1 MRNIFRRERS
11 AAGMLMLFAGLWG
24 APAGAAPRAVTEAG
38 TLQGAVAD
46 GVESFKGIAFAAS
59 PVGALRWRP
68 PQPAPHWAGV
78 REALDF
84 GGDCMQL
91 RQRPG
96 NGQTTPSEDCL
107 FVNVWRPAASSG
119 ARLPVL
125 VWIYGGAFVAGGSS
139 EPRQDGTPF
148 AAQGL
153 VFVSFN
159 YRLGRFGFF
168 GFPALTRE
176 HPDEAHGN
184 YGFMDQIAALAWVR
198 RNITAFGGDP
208 RHVTV
213 MGESAGGESLVA
225 LLAARQARGLFQQVI
240 LQSSGARTALTG
252 IRSLSTDRP
261 GLPSAESLG
270 RNFAASLGIPG
281 DGPEALARLRALP
294 AAQIAAGVSS
304 SALRDGSL
312 DATYGGP
319 LLDGRIVTQEPRA
332 MYLAGRTPP
341 VAVLC
346 GATNADLGQVD
357 AASKDALFERFGER
371 RAAAVAAYDPQGDVP
386 LSILKNTVGA
396 DQMMV
401 EPARALAAAAAARG
415 LTAYEYR
422 FSYVAPARRAVWTNG
437 APHGS
442 DVPFAFDSVSRGGDA
457 TAADIAVAHM
467 VNRFFAQFA
476 RTGDPNGANLAHW
489 PRYSAAGLLMNF
501 TAAGEAVAGP
511 DPWAPRL
518 DVVRGA
524 DLGTKP

>member
-1 MRNIFRRERS
+1 
-11 AAGMLMLFAGLWG
+11 MLLAGLWG
-24 APAGAAPRAVTEAG
+24 VPAGAAPRVATDAG
-38 TLQGAVAD
+38 LLQGAAAD
-46 GVESFKGIAFAAS
+46 GIESFKGIPFAVP

-78 REALDF
+78 RDAVGF
-84 GGDCMQL
+84 GSDCMQL

-107 FVNVWRPAASSG
+107 FVNVWRPAARSG

-125 VWIYGGAFVAGGSS
+125 VWIYGGAFIAGGSS

-148 AAQGL
+148 AVQGL

-176 HPDEAHGN
+176 HPDETHGN
-184 YGFMDQIAALAWVR
+184 YGYMDQIAALAWVK
-198 RNITAFGGDP
+198 RNIAAFGGDP
-208 RHVTV
+208 HHVTV

-225 LLAARQARGLFQQVI
+225 LLAAPQARDLFHQVI

-252 IRSLSTDRP
+252 IRNLSTDRP

-270 RNFAASLGIPG
+270 RNFAASLGIEG
-281 DGPEALARLRALP
+281 EGPEALARLRALP
-294 AAQIAAGVSS
+294 AEQIAAGVSG

-319 LLDGRIVTQEPRA
+319 LLDGRIVTEEPRA
-332 MYLAGRTPP
+332 AYLAGRTPA

-371 RAAAVAAYDPQGDVP
+371 RAAAIAAYDPQGDAP
-386 LSILKNTVGA
+386 LSILQAEVGA
-396 DQMMV
+396 DQLMV
-401 EPARALAAAAAARG
+401 EPARALAAAAAGRG
-415 LTAYEYR
+415 LAAYEYR
-422 FSYVAPARRAVWTNG
+422 FSYVSPAKREIWKRG

-442 DVPFAFDSVSRGGDA
+442 DVPFAFDSVAQGGGAD
-457 TAADIAVAHM
+457 AADTALAHL

-476 RTGDPNGANLAHW
+476 RTGDPNGEGLPHW
-489 PRYSAAGLLMNF
+489 PRYTKAGLLINF
-501 TAAGEAVAGP
+501 TASGEAVAGP
-511 DPWAPRL
+511 DPWAARL
-518 DVVRGA
+518 DVVSGA
-524 DLGTKP
+524 DLGARP